1 MPRRLDKIM
10 MVCPFCGCEA
20 WHIGN
25 VWVKC
30 FLCKRMFSK
39 NLLDVGS
46 VRDINRQLNKIR
58 RIAENPDAFGG
69 FFNTGDD

>member
-1 MPRRLDKIM
+1 MPKRLGKIM
-10 MVCPFCGCEA
+10 VICPFCGCEA

-30 FLCKRMFSK
+30 FLCKRMFSR
-39 NLLDVGS
+39 NLLDINS
-46 VRDINRQLNKIR
+46 IIAINRQLNKIKK
-58 RIAENPDAFGG
+58 IAENPDAFGG